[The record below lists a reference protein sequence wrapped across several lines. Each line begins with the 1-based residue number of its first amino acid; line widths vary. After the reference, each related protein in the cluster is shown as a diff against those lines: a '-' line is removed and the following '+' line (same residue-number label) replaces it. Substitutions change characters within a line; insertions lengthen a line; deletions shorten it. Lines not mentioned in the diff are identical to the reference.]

1 MHESMKTKLEVLKD
15 RFETIQQILIDQSDS
30 LDQHKIIEMNKEFVS
45 IKPVVETYQRLLLKQ
60 DEYHGAKSLSESSD
74 GDMKELAKEEV
85 SIVEADIQDL
95 EKDTAW
101 ILSRYTKVKVFHE
114 IEAEYI

>member
-1 MHESMKTKLEVLKD
+1 MKH
-15 RFETIQQILIDQSDS
+15 I
-30 LDQHKIIEMNKEFVS
+30 KE
-45 IKPVVETYQRLLLKQ
+45 LLLKQ

-95 EKDTAW
+95 EKTQVYA
-101 ILSRYTKVKVFHE
+101 IACRSR
-114 IEAEYI
+114 